1 MGNESWF
8 PHERAT
14 MREITFRIG
23 GETPEDEKRF
33 EDAIDLAVEKLHS
46 EHPNVAYIV
55 GYSPPT
61 TLGQER

>member
-1 MGNESWF
+1 
-8 PHERAT
+8 